1 VVCAHVRRSG
11 TQLVVIDPGRR
22 RTARLT
28 DWHLPIRVGTD
39 AALARGVMHILVRD
53 RLCDRKYLAGHT
65 VRFER
70 VEREILPGSPPDRAA
85 AITGLSTADIE
96 RFAALYGAAKA
107 SFIRLG
113 EGDPP
118 RARWSGIARG
128 GIAAGR
134 DRRLWQKGRGVHC
147 YRPLRHVSSI
157 MTLSASL
164 RDQRKPASSTTCA
177 LARPCSS

>member
-1 VVCAHVRRSG
+1 MATVRVVCAHVRRSG

-113 EGDPP
+113 EGMTRLAQGGQAL
-118 RARWSGIARG
+118 RAVALLPGVTGAYGRRG
-128 GIAAGR
+128 GGCIAT
-134 DRRLWQKGRGVHC
+134 DRCV
-147 YRPLRHVSSI
+147 
-157 MTLSASL
+157 M
-164 RDQRKPASSTTCA
+164 
-177 LARPCSS
+177 